1 MATVFKGFTTV
12 SDVAETSDP
21 RVTRASHLP
30 GAPDRIRPTV
40 AEGLRTALCFLFPIN
55 TRGKVRAAFAF
66 ESAHVWFV
74 PVGLL
79 IGLAWAGLFKS
90 TWRLYGEVASLRV
103 IPPLAIVIV
112 ESLITGP
119 FLMLGLARTVNLL
132 TSARPWRP
140 PIDATEPLSP
150 AGTLALVL
158 SVLSLWVFIASIPPT
173 SGWWPPPDDWRY
185 PLRHL
190 YPAPIYRSLVLAPIW
205 GRWAILLAGTVGRT
219 AKYADDQTVALCR
232 PLAPGR
238 LLLHTIFPMTITSA
252 YLSRDGNYLT
262 GIIVGMIV
270 FLAAYV
276 PSVVMARRGGG
287 QTRQSLYAVGLVG
300 QLTFLAAYRAFWP
313 LVHG

>member
-1 MATVFKGFTTV
+1 M
-12 SDVAETSDP
+12 SDVAETGDP
-21 RVTRASHLP
+21 RATKATHRP
-30 GAPDRIRPTV
+30 GAPDRTRPTLT
-40 AEGLRTALCFLFPIN
+40 EGLRAALFFLFPIN
-55 TRGKVRAAFAF
+55 TRGKVHASFAF
-66 ESAHVWFV
+66 ESAYVWFV
-74 PVGLL
+74 PLGLL
-79 IGLAWAGLFKS
+79 IGLVWAGLFKS

-103 IPPLAIVIV
+103 IPPLAIVLV

-140 PIDATEPLSP
+140 PTDAAEPLSP
-150 AGTLALVL
+150 VGTLALVL

-173 SGWWPPPDDWRY
+173 SGWWPPPGDWRY

-219 AKYADDQTVALCR
+219 AKYSDDQTVVLCR
-232 PLAPGR
+232 PLTPGR

-262 GIIVGMIV
+262 GIIAGMIV

-300 QLTFLAAYRAFWP
+300 QLAFLAAYRAFWP